1 MKKSVLLNV
10 VLALALVIVCVRA
23 HLGKIG
29 SAGTDADSS
38 QVVYNTILTRASVRS
53 YLDKPVEDEK
63 IEMLLRAGMAAPSAV
78 NAQPWHFI
86 VVKNPDTLGKIA
98 ELTPNASMAKDA
110 PLAIVVCGDMDKE
123 KDDKVRPFWI
133 QDTSAA
139 TENILLQ
146 AHAMG
151 LGAVWTGTYPSE
163 ERCKAIATLLKLPKN
178 IIPLNTI
185 VIGYPKGYTAPK
197 DKWKPENVSYELYGN
212 NDSKQA
218 ATQKSESKAPVFEDF
233 NVNEKFRQNPFTFF
247 KGNGLLL
254 AAGDRKSHNAMTI
267 GWGALGNIWEPDN
280 ATITVYVAQ
289 GRYTHQF
296 MEKARYFT
304 VMEFDKAHA
313 NVLDYMGHHSG
324 RDGDKAKHLGLH
336 TLYTEHGTPY
346 FAEAS
351 TVYECEMLYHAPF
364 DPKGFGEVPRE
375 FYKTAT
381 AGIHSMYIGKIVKA
395 MKKK

>member
-1 MKKSVLLNV
+1 MKKSVLLNI

-23 HLGKIG
+23 HKEKIG
-29 SAGTDADSS
+29 GAATDADSS
-38 QVVYNTILTRASVRS
+38 EVVYNTIMTRASVRS

-63 IEMLLRAGMAAPSAV
+63 IEKLLRAGMAAPSAV

-110 PLAIVVCGDMDKE
+110 PLAIVVCGDMNKE
-123 KDDKVRPFWI
+123 KDDHVRPFWV

-163 ERCKAIATLLKLPKN
+163 ERCKAIAELLKLPKH

-185 VIGYPKGYTAPK
+185 VIGYPKKYTAPK
-197 DKWKPENVSYELYGN
+197 DKWKPENVSYEVFGQQR
-212 NDSKQA
+212 DVKA
-218 ATQKSESKAPVFEDF
+218 EARHTDESKPSFEEFD
-233 NVNEKFRQNPFTFF
+233 VNEKFRQNPFTFF

-254 AAGDRKSHNAMTI
+254 AAGDKLHHNAMTI
-267 GWGALGNIWEPDN
+267 GWGALGNIWERDN

-296 MEKARYFT
+296 MEKSRYFT
-304 VMEFDKAHA
+304 VMEFDKAHKE
-313 NVLDYMGHHSG
+313 VLDYMGHHSG

-346 FAEAS
+346 FAEAK

-364 DPKGFGEVPRE
+364 DPNGFGEVPRE

-381 AGIHSMYIGKIVKA
+381 AGVHSMYIGKVVRA